1 MSTSCKPDNPE
12 KLTTPPALDFAR
24 LNDQR
29 FEVRSDRDF
38 ESVVQLMN
46 DRFGGLPSFHQSVL
60 LEVTGEQKCISGEK
74 GKLQIPAQILALTET
89 HLKEDLQQLVDYINR
104 GEGVKTLGILCFEI
118 GLNREFA
125 QQQLKDMGSQIPPL
139 LRSVTRF
146 FGSRVKVPIVL
157 AVASRQTGDHYESL
171 AVGIRGVTRYSSALV
186 VKPHR
191 ADGRYEVMGGLEA
204 QVRREDI
211 DHPISS
217 LLVRFGEAVLPRGFF
232 NSYLQRYMVPER
244 RRIVTRLCHYVFNGL
259 KSVETDQSECRVVPH
274 NSHWRLAG

>member
-1 MSTSCKPDNPE
+1 MKKHSNHNSTVDP
-12 KLTTPPALDFAR
+12 LDFTQ

-29 FEVRSDRDF
+29 FEVESQRDF

-60 LEVTGEQKCISGEK
+60 LDVTGEHKCVSGER
-74 GKLQIPAQILALTET
+74 GKLQIPAQILALTEQ
-89 HLKEDLQQLVDYINR
+89 HLKDDLQQLVDYINR
-104 GEGVKTLGILCFEI
+104 GDGIKTLGILCFDI

-125 QQQLKDMGSQIPPL
+125 QQQLKEMGSRTPPL

-186 VKPHR
+186 VKPHGC
-191 ADGRYEVMGGLEA
+191 DGRYEVIGGLEA

-217 LLVRFGEAVLPRGFF
+217 LLVRFGETVLPRGFF

-259 KSVETDQSECRVVPH
+259 KSVETDQSECTVVSH
-274 NSHWRLAG
+274 NNHWRMAG

>member
-1 MSTSCKPDNPE
+1 MKKISNHESTVDP
-12 KLTTPPALDFAR
+12 LDFTR

-29 FEVRSDRDF
+29 FEVESDRDF

-60 LEVTGEQKCISGEK
+60 LDVTGEHKCVSGER
-74 GKLQIPAQILALTET
+74 GKLQIPAQILALTEQ
-89 HLKEDLQQLVDYINR
+89 HLKDDLHQLVDYINR
-104 GEGVKTLGILCFEI
+104 GDGIKTLGILCFDI

-125 QQQLKDMGSQIPPL
+125 QQQLKDMGSRTSPL

-186 VKPHR
+186 VKPHGC
-191 ADGRYEVMGGLEA
+191 DGHYEVIGGLEA
-204 QVRREDI
+204 QVKREDI

-217 LLVRFGEAVLPRGFF
+217 LLVRFGETVLPRGFF

-259 KSVETDQSECRVVPH
+259 KSVETDQSECTVVPH

>member
-1 MSTSCKPDNPE
+1 MKKISNHESTVDP
-12 KLTTPPALDFAR
+12 LDFTR

-29 FEVRSDRDF
+29 FEVESDRDF

-60 LEVTGEQKCISGEK
+60 LDVTGEHKCVSGEK
-74 GKLQIPAQILALTET
+74 GKLQIPAQILALTEQ
-89 HLKEDLQQLVDYINR
+89 HLKDDLHQLVDYINR
-104 GEGVKTLGILCFEI
+104 GDGIKTLGILCFDI

-125 QQQLKDMGSQIPPL
+125 QQQLKDMGSRTSPL

-157 AVASRQTGDHYESL
+157 AVASRQTGDSYESL

-186 VKPHR
+186 VKPHGC
-191 ADGRYEVMGGLEA
+191 DGHYEVIGGLEA
-204 QVRREDI
+204 QVKREDI

-217 LLVRFGEAVLPRGFF
+217 LLIRFGETVLPRGFF

-259 KSVETDQSECRVVPH
+259 KSVETDQSECTVVPH

>member
-1 MSTSCKPDNPE
+1 MKKISNHESTVDP
-12 KLTTPPALDFAR
+12 LDFTR

-29 FEVRSDRDF
+29 FEVESDRDF

-60 LEVTGEQKCISGEK
+60 LDVTGEHKCVSGEK
-74 GKLQIPAQILALTET
+74 GKLQIPAQILALTEQ
-89 HLKEDLQQLVDYINR
+89 HLKDDLHQLVDYINR
-104 GEGVKTLGILCFEI
+104 GDGIKTLGILCFDI

-125 QQQLKDMGSQIPPL
+125 QQQLKDMGSRTSPL

-157 AVASRQTGDHYESL
+157 AVASRQTGDSYESL

-186 VKPHR
+186 VKPHGC
-191 ADGRYEVMGGLEA
+191 DGHYEVIGGLEA
-204 QVRREDI
+204 QVKREDI

-217 LLVRFGEAVLPRGFF
+217 LLVRFGETVLPRGFF

-259 KSVETDQSECRVVPH
+259 KSVETDQSECTVVPH
-274 NSHWRLAG
+274 NSYWRLAG

>member
-1 MSTSCKPDNPE
+1 MKKISNHKSTLDP
-12 KLTTPPALDFAR
+12 LDFTR

-29 FEVRSDRDF
+29 FEVESDRDF

-60 LEVTGEQKCISGEK
+60 LDVTDEQKCVSAEK
-74 GKLQIPAQILALTET
+74 GKLQIPPQILSLTEP

-104 GEGVKTLGILCFEI
+104 GDGVKTLGILCFDI

-125 QQQLKDMGSQIPPL
+125 QQQLKEMGGRTHPL

-186 VKPHR
+186 VKPH
-191 ADGRYEVMGGLEA
+191 ACDGRYEVIGGLEA

-217 LLVRFGEAVLPRGFF
+217 LLIRFGDSVLPRGFF

-259 KSVETDQSECRVVPH
+259 KSVETDQSECTVVSH

>member
-1 MSTSCKPDNPE
+1 MKKISNHKSTVDP
-12 KLTTPPALDFAR
+12 LDFTR

-29 FEVRSDRDF
+29 FEVESDRDF

-60 LEVTGEQKCISGEK
+60 LDVTGEHKCVSGER
-74 GKLQIPAQILALTET
+74 GKLQIPAQILALTEQ
-89 HLKEDLQQLVDYINR
+89 HLKDDLHQLVDYINR
-104 GEGVKTLGILCFEI
+104 GDGIKTLGILCFDI

-125 QQQLKDMGSQIPPL
+125 QQQLKDMGSRTPPL

-186 VKPHR
+186 VKPHGC
-191 ADGRYEVMGGLEA
+191 DGQYEVIGGLEA

-217 LLVRFGEAVLPRGFF
+217 LLVRFGETVLPRGFF
-232 NSYLQRYMVPER
+232 NS
-244 RRIVTRLCHYVFNGL
+244 
-259 KSVETDQSECRVVPH
+259 
-274 NSHWRLAG
+274 

>member
-1 MSTSCKPDNPE
+1 MKKISNYKSTVDP
-12 KLTTPPALDFAR
+12 LDFTR

-29 FEVRSDRDF
+29 FEVESDRDF

-60 LEVTGEQKCISGEK
+60 LDVTGEHKCVSGER
-74 GKLQIPAQILALTET
+74 GKLQIPAQILALTEQ
-89 HLKEDLQQLVDYINR
+89 HLKDDLHQLVDYINR
-104 GEGVKTLGILCFEI
+104 GDGIKTLGILCFDI

-125 QQQLKDMGSQIPPL
+125 QQQLKEMGSRTPPL

-186 VKPHR
+186 VKPHGC
-191 ADGRYEVMGGLEA
+191 DGRYEVIGGLEA

-217 LLVRFGEAVLPRGFF
+217 LLVRFGETVLPRGFF

-259 KSVETDQSECRVVPH
+259 KSVETDQSECTVVSR

>member
-1 MSTSCKPDNPE
+1 MKKISNHKSTVDP
-12 KLTTPPALDFAR
+12 LDFTR

-29 FEVRSDRDF
+29 FEVESDRDF

-46 DRFGGLPSFHQSVL
+46 DGFGDLPSFHQSVL
-60 LEVTGEQKCISGEK
+60 LDVTGEHKCVSGER
-74 GKLQIPAQILALTET
+74 GKLQIPAQILALTEK
-89 HLKEDLQQLVDYINR
+89 HLKNDLQQLVDYINR
-104 GEGVKTLGILCFEI
+104 GDGIKTLGILCFDI

-125 QQQLKDMGSQIPPL
+125 QQQLKEMGSRTPPL

-171 AVGIRGVTRYSSALV
+171 AVGIRGVTRYSSDLV
-186 VKPHR
+186 VKPHGC
-191 ADGRYEVMGGLEA
+191 DGRYEVIGGLEA

-217 LLVRFGEAVLPRGFF
+217 LLVRFGETVLPRGFF

-259 KSVETDQSECRVVPH
+259 KSVETDQSECTVVSH

>member
-1 MSTSCKPDNPE
+1 MKKISNHKSTVDP
-12 KLTTPPALDFAR
+12 LDFTR

-29 FEVRSDRDF
+29 FEVESDRDF

-60 LEVTGEQKCISGEK
+60 LDVTGEHKCVSGER
-74 GKLQIPAQILALTET
+74 GKLQIPAQILALTEK
-89 HLKEDLQQLVDYINR
+89 HLKNDLQQLVDYINR
-104 GEGVKTLGILCFEI
+104 RDGIKTLGILCFDI

-125 QQQLKDMGSQIPPL
+125 QQQLKEMGSRTPPL

-186 VKPHR
+186 VKPHGC
-191 ADGRYEVMGGLEA
+191 DGRYEVIGGLEA

-217 LLVRFGEAVLPRGFF
+217 LLVRFGETVLPRGFF

-259 KSVETDQSECRVVPH
+259 KSVETDQSECTVVSR

>member
-1 MSTSCKPDNPE
+1 MKKISNHKSTVDP
-12 KLTTPPALDFAR
+12 LDFTR

-29 FEVRSDRDF
+29 FEVESDRDF

-60 LEVTGEQKCISGEK
+60 LDVTGEHKCVSGER
-74 GKLQIPAQILALTET
+74 GKLQIPAQILALTEQ
-89 HLKEDLQQLVDYINR
+89 HLKDDLHQLVDYINR
-104 GEGVKTLGILCFEI
+104 GDGIKTLGILCFDI

-125 QQQLKDMGSQIPPL
+125 QQQLKDMGSRTSPL

-157 AVASRQTGDHYESL
+157 AVASRQTGDSYESL

-186 VKPHR
+186 VKPHGC
-191 ADGRYEVMGGLEA
+191 DGHYEVIGGLEA
-204 QVRREDI
+204 QVKREDI

-217 LLVRFGEAVLPRGFF
+217 LLVRFGETVLPRGFF

-259 KSVETDQSECRVVPH
+259 KSVETDQSECTVVPH
-274 NSHWRLAG
+274 NSYWRLAG

>member
-1 MSTSCKPDNPE
+1 MKKHSNHNSTVDS
-12 KLTTPPALDFAR
+12 LDFTQ

-29 FEVRSDRDF
+29 FEVESHRDF

-60 LEVTGEQKCISGEK
+60 LDVTGEHKCVSGER
-74 GKLQIPAQILALTET
+74 GKLQIPAQILALTEK
-89 HLKEDLQQLVDYINR
+89 HLKNDLQQLVDYINR
-104 GEGVKTLGILCFEI
+104 GDGIKTLGILCFDI

-125 QQQLKDMGSQIPPL
+125 QQQLKEMGSRTPPL

-186 VKPHR
+186 VKPHGC
-191 ADGRYEVMGGLEA
+191 DGRYEVIGGLEA

-217 LLVRFGEAVLPRGFF
+217 LLVRFGETVLPRGFF

-259 KSVETDQSECRVVPH
+259 KSVETDQSECTVVSH

>member
-1 MSTSCKPDNPE
+1 MKKISNHKSTVDP
-12 KLTTPPALDFAR
+12 LDFTR

-29 FEVRSDRDF
+29 FEVESDRDF

-60 LEVTGEQKCISGEK
+60 LDVTGEHKCVSGER
-74 GKLQIPAQILALTET
+74 GKLQIPAQILALTEQ
-89 HLKEDLQQLVDYINR
+89 HLKDDLHQLVDYINR
-104 GEGVKTLGILCFEI
+104 GDGIKTLGILCFDI

-125 QQQLKDMGSQIPPL
+125 QQQLKDMGSRTSPL

-157 AVASRQTGDHYESL
+157 AVASRQTGDSYESL

-186 VKPHR
+186 VKPHGC
-191 ADGRYEVMGGLEA
+191 DGHYEVIGGLEA
-204 QVRREDI
+204 QVKREDI

-217 LLVRFGEAVLPRGFF
+217 LLVRFGETVLPRGFF

-259 KSVETDQSECRVVPH
+259 KSVETDQSECTVVPH

>member
-1 MSTSCKPDNPE
+1 MKKISNHKSTVDP
-12 KLTTPPALDFAR
+12 LDFTR

-29 FEVRSDRDF
+29 FEVESDRDF

-60 LEVTGEQKCISGEK
+60 LDVTGEHKCVSGER
-74 GKLQIPAQILALTET
+74 GKLQIPAQILALTEQ
-89 HLKEDLQQLVDYINR
+89 HLKDDLHQLVDYINR
-104 GEGVKTLGILCFEI
+104 GDGIKTLGILCFDI

-125 QQQLKDMGSQIPPL
+125 QQQLKDMGSRTSPL

-186 VKPHR
+186 VKPHGC
-191 ADGRYEVMGGLEA
+191 DGHYEVIGGLEA
-204 QVRREDI
+204 QVKREDI

-217 LLVRFGEAVLPRGFF
+217 LLVRFGETVLPRGFF

-259 KSVETDQSECRVVPH
+259 KSVETDQSECTVVPH

>member
-1 MSTSCKPDNPE
+1 MKKISNHESTVDP
-12 KLTTPPALDFAR
+12 LDFTR

-29 FEVRSDRDF
+29 FEVESDRDF

-60 LEVTGEQKCISGEK
+60 LDVTGEHKCVSGER
-74 GKLQIPAQILALTET
+74 GKLQIPAQILALTEQ
-89 HLKEDLQQLVDYINR
+89 HLKDDLHQLVDYINR
-104 GEGVKTLGILCFEI
+104 GDGIKTLGILCFDI

-125 QQQLKDMGSQIPPL
+125 QQQLKDMGSRTSPL

-157 AVASRQTGDHYESL
+157 AVASRQTGDSYESL

-186 VKPHR
+186 VKPHGC
-191 ADGRYEVMGGLEA
+191 DGHYEVIGGLEA
-204 QVRREDI
+204 QVKREDI

-217 LLVRFGEAVLPRGFF
+217 LLVRFGETVLPRGFF

-259 KSVETDQSECRVVPH
+259 KSVETDQSECTVVPH

>member
-1 MSTSCKPDNPE
+1 
-12 KLTTPPALDFAR
+12 
-24 LNDQR
+24 
-29 FEVRSDRDF
+29 
-38 ESVVQLMN
+38 MN

-60 LEVTGEQKCISGEK
+60 LDVTGEHKCVSGER
-74 GKLQIPAQILALTET
+74 GKLQIPAQILALTEK
-89 HLKEDLQQLVDYINR
+89 HLKNDLQQLVDYINR
-104 GEGVKTLGILCFEI
+104 GDGIKTLGILCFDI

-125 QQQLKDMGSQIPPL
+125 QQQLKEMGSRTPPL

-186 VKPHR
+186 VKPHGC
-191 ADGRYEVMGGLEA
+191 DGRYEVIGGLEA

-217 LLVRFGEAVLPRGFF
+217 LLVRFGETVLPRGFF

-259 KSVETDQSECRVVPH
+259 KSVETDQSECTVVSH

>member
-1 MSTSCKPDNPE
+1 MKKISNYKSTVDP
-12 KLTTPPALDFAR
+12 LDFTR

-29 FEVRSDRDF
+29 FEVESDRDF
-38 ESVVQLMN
+38 ESVVQRMN
-46 DRFGGLPSFHQSVL
+46 DRFGGLPSFHQGVL
-60 LEVTGEQKCISGEK
+60 LDVTGEHKCVSGER
-74 GKLQIPAQILALTET
+74 GKLQIPAQILALTEK
-89 HLKEDLQQLVDYINR
+89 HLKNDLQQLVDYINR
-104 GEGVKTLGILCFEI
+104 GDGIKTLGILCFDI

-125 QQQLKDMGSQIPPL
+125 QQQLKEMGSRTPPL

-186 VKPHR
+186 VKPHGC
-191 ADGRYEVMGGLEA
+191 DGRYEVIGGLEA

-217 LLVRFGEAVLPRGFF
+217 LLVRFGETVLPRGFF

-259 KSVETDQSECRVVPH
+259 KSVETDQSECTVVSH

>member
-1 MSTSCKPDNPE
+1 MKKISNHESTVDP
-12 KLTTPPALDFAR
+12 LDFTR

-29 FEVRSDRDF
+29 FEVESDRDF

-60 LEVTGEQKCISGEK
+60 LDVTGEHKCVSGEK
-74 GKLQIPAQILALTET
+74 GKLQIPAQILALTEQ
-89 HLKEDLQQLVDYINR
+89 HLKDDLHQLVDYINR
-104 GEGVKTLGILCFEI
+104 GDGIKTLGILCFDI

-125 QQQLKDMGSQIPPL
+125 QQQLKDMGSRTSPL

-157 AVASRQTGDHYESL
+157 AVASRQTGDSYESL

-186 VKPHR
+186 VKPHGC
-191 ADGRYEVMGGLEA
+191 DGHYEVIGGLEA
-204 QVRREDI
+204 QVKREDI

-217 LLVRFGEAVLPRGFF
+217 LLVRFGETVLPRGFF

-259 KSVETDQSECRVVPH
+259 KSVETDQSECTVVPH

>member
-1 MSTSCKPDNPE
+1 MKKISNHKSTVDP
-12 KLTTPPALDFAR
+12 LDFTR

-29 FEVRSDRDF
+29 FEVESDRDF

-60 LEVTGEQKCISGEK
+60 LDVTGEHKCVSGER
-74 GKLQIPAQILALTET
+74 GKLQIPAQILALTEQ
-89 HLKEDLQQLVDYINR
+89 HLKDDLHQLVDYINR
-104 GEGVKTLGILCFEI
+104 GDGVKTLGILCFDI
-118 GLNREFA
+118 GLNKEFA
-125 QQQLKDMGSQIPPL
+125 QQQLKEMGGRTHPL

-186 VKPHR
+186 VKPH
-191 ADGRYEVMGGLEA
+191 ACDGRYEVIGGLEA

-217 LLVRFGEAVLPRGFF
+217 LLIRFGDSVLPRGFF

-259 KSVETDQSECRVVPH
+259 KSVETDQSECTVVSH

>member
-1 MSTSCKPDNPE
+1 MKKISNYKSTVDP
-12 KLTTPPALDFAR
+12 LDFTR

-29 FEVRSDRDF
+29 FEVESDRDF

-60 LEVTGEQKCISGEK
+60 LDVTGEHKCVSGER
-74 GKLQIPAQILALTET
+74 GKLQIPAQILALTEQ
-89 HLKEDLQQLVDYINR
+89 HLKDDLHQLVDYINR
-104 GEGVKTLGILCFEI
+104 GDGIKTLGILCFDI

-125 QQQLKDMGSQIPPL
+125 QQQLKEMGSRTPPL

-186 VKPHR
+186 VKPHVC
-191 ADGRYEVMGGLEA
+191 DGRYEVIGGLEA

-217 LLVRFGEAVLPRGFF
+217 LLVRFGETVLPRGFF

-259 KSVETDQSECRVVPH
+259 KSVETDQSECTVVSR

>member
-1 MSTSCKPDNPE
+1 MKKISNHKSTVDP
-12 KLTTPPALDFAR
+12 LDFTR

-29 FEVRSDRDF
+29 FEVESDRDF

-60 LEVTGEQKCISGEK
+60 LDVTGEHKCVSGER
-74 GKLQIPAQILALTET
+74 GKLQIPAQILALTEQ
-89 HLKEDLQQLVDYINR
+89 HLKDDLHQLVDYINR
-104 GEGVKTLGILCFEI
+104 GDGIKTLGILCFDI

-125 QQQLKDMGSQIPPL
+125 QQQLKDMGSRTPPL

-186 VKPHR
+186 VKPHGC
-191 ADGRYEVMGGLEA
+191 DGHYEVIGGLEA
-204 QVRREDI
+204 QVKREDI

-217 LLVRFGEAVLPRGFF
+217 LLVRFGETVLPRGFF

-259 KSVETDQSECRVVPH
+259 KSVETDQSECTVVPH
-274 NSHWRLAG
+274 NSYWRLAG